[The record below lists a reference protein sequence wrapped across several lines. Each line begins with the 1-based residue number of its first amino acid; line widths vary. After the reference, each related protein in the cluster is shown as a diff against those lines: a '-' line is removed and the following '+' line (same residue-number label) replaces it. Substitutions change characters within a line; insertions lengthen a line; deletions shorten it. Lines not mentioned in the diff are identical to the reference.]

1 MHAQAATRE
10 DDNESVL
17 GAVQRL
23 RVTCSHAK
31 VGATVE
37 LAIKVLE
44 QEPALVLF
52 TSFAQVAKQV
62 HQQLAASGWEGEL
75 LTGETPA
82 KKRQGMVDNFQ
93 VRRSFPCSPNCELS
107 GSSRH
112 VTSLIL
118 TLFSLFCSSNR
129 RDYHQFLFARMVRVV
144 LD

>member
-1 MHAQAATRE
+1 VHAQAATRE

-93 VRRSFPCSPNCELS
+93 VRRSFHCSSNYELL
-107 GSSRH
+107 GP
-112 VTSLIL
+112 SLML
-118 TLFSLFCSSNR
+118 TLFSLSLFNR
-129 RDYHQFLFARMVRVV
+129 RDYHRFLFALMVPVV
-144 LD
+144 SD